1 MQPVHMLKQLPVQ
14 LLHTSVQ
21 PVRHPPTHG
30 HHCGC
35 TVPPPIALLSSFML
49 SPPCTK
55 PSPAYYDT
63 KRRLPTQSP
72 TQFPLHPRHP
82 LAHVPPQLPAHGQ
95 AGATSL
101 KDDVALLPSFI

>member
-30 HHCGC
+30 HHCGS

-49 SPPCTK
+49 SPPRTK
-55 PSPAYYDT
+55 PLPVYDAT
-63 KRRLPTQSP
+63 KKRLPTQSP
-72 TQFPLHPRHP
+72 TQLPLHPVQV
-82 LAHVPPQLPAHGQ
+82 LAHVPPQLPAHRH
-95 AGATSL
+95 AGVTSL
-101 KDDVALLPSFI
+101 